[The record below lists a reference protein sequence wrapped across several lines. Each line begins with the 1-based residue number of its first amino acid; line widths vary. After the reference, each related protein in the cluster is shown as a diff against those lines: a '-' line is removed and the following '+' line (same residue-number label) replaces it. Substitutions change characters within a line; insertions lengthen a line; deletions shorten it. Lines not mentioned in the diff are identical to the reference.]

1 LRLVA
6 LLVWPETVRLAPLI
20 TVSLATTQ
28 QYQAAAARRT
38 PCFCSGSL
46 CCRVRNGSRMHHP
59 FLFGSTS
66 TSWRRLG
73 ALIPLTVA
81 LCWLYAG
88 VLTGLVRQWAND
100 EDYSHGFFVVP
111 LAVYFLWRRRH
122 QLRDAPTDPSAFGLL
137 VLGVS
142 LLCFIAGQLGSE
154 LFLSRVS
161 LIGVLGGLT
170 LFLLGW
176 RHLRLVV
183 FPLAFLLLM
192 VPLPEIIFNRLT
204 FPLQMLASQVG
215 EVVIAASGVPVMRE
229 GNVLLLPNRAL
240 EVAEACSGI
249 RSLMSLTMLAV
260 VLGYFTERRTW
271 ARVLTALA
279 AVPIA
284 VAANALRVAG
294 TGLASYWISPA
305 AAEGFFHTF
314 SGWLMFVVALGGLL
328 GFQRLLDVR
337 RAVAGQEVVC

>member
-1 LRLVA
+1 VRHHLQINSINEAWCRLCAWTGLTAA
-6 LLVWPETVRLAPLI
+6 LL
-20 TVSLATTQ
+20 
-28 QYQAAAARRT
+28 
-38 PCFCSGSL
+38 
-46 CCRVRNGSRMHHP
+46 
-59 FLFGSTS
+59 
-66 TSWRRLG
+66 
-73 ALIPLTVA
+73 
-81 LCWLYAG
+81 WLYADL
-88 VLTGLVRQWAND
+88 VPGLVRQWAHD

-111 LAVYFLWRRRH
+111 LAVYFVWERRRRL
-122 QLRDAPTDPSAFGLL
+122 QEATPRPSTLGLV
-137 VLGVS
+137 VLAGS
-142 LLCFIAGQLGSE
+142 LLCFIAGQFGSE

-161 LIGVLGGLT
+161 LIGIIAGLV
-170 LFLLGW
+170 LFLAGW
-176 RHLRLVV
+176 THLRLVA
-183 FPLAFLLLM
+183 FPLAFLTLM
-192 VPLPEIIFNRLT
+192 IPLPEIIFNRIT

-215 EVVIAASGVPVMRE
+215 EVVIAVSGVPVMRE

-271 ARVLTALA
+271 ARVLIALA

-314 SGWLMFVVALGGLL
+314 SGWLMFIVALVALL
-328 GFQRLLDVR
+328 AFHRLLELAR
-337 RAVAGQEVVC
+337 RTSRIQEASC

>member
-1 LRLVA
+1 MRRQATLV
-6 LLVWPETVRLAPLI
+6 LL
-20 TVSLATTQ
+20 S
-28 QYQAAAARRT
+28 
-38 PCFCSGSL
+38 
-46 CCRVRNGSRMHHP
+46 
-59 FLFGSTS
+59 
-66 TSWRRLG
+66 
-73 ALIPLTVA
+73 VA

-88 VLTGLVRQWAND
+88 VLPSLIRQWASD

-111 LAVYFLWRRRH
+111 LAGYFLWERRH
-122 QLRDAPTDPSAFGLL
+122 KLRDAAPNPSAFGLL
-137 VLGVS
+137 VLGGS

-161 LIGVLGGLT
+161 LIGVLGALV

-176 RHLRLVV
+176 RHLRLVA

-192 VPLPEIIFNRLT
+192 LPLPEIIFNRIT
-204 FPLQMLASQVG
+204 FPLQMLASRVG
-215 EVVIAASGVPVMRE
+215 EVVIAASGVPVLRE

-271 ARVLTALA
+271 VRVLTALA

-284 VAANALRVAG
+284 VAANAFRVAG

-314 SGWLMFVVALGGLL
+314 SGWFMFVVALGGLL
-328 GFQRLLDVR
+328 GFKRLLDVR
-337 RAVAGQEVVC
+337 RSVPGQEVVC